1 MQATDA
7 VFALLLMGSRKRS
20 SAAGKMR
27 SALQPGSRMS
37 YLDELKR
44 RNVIRSIVAY
54 LALSWLI
61 IQVAETVMPLFA
73 LGAGVVRAV
82 VIVLAVGIVPVAALA
97 WSFELTPAGI
107 KRDREVD
114 RDAPGMRELG
124 RRLDRVFLLVL
135 AVAVGYFAID
145 KFVLDPARDRAREEV
160 AEQRGR
166 SSALLE
172 SYGTKSIA
180 VLPFVNMSSDPE
192 QEYFSDGIAEEV
204 LNLLARISE
213 LRVISRSSSFTFKG
227 QDLPMPEI
235 ARQLNVAHILEGS
248 VRKSGNTIRVTA
260 QLIEA
265 ATDTHLWSKTYDREL
280 DDIFVIQDEI
290 AADVV
295 ANLQLTL
302 LSELPTGRRTNP
314 EAYRLTLQA
323 RSILHGPGPWDLDQV
338 IKMLER
344 ALQLDGSYVPAM
356 LDLVVAHYWRVDR
369 GDGPGDREEHAE
381 ATRIRHELV
390 RRALAVEPDNGVAHA
405 YLGWNYFADEGQLQK
420 AADVNELAV
429 SLEPGNSEVLRGAA
443 GFARRI
449 GRSDMAIRLAHLA
462 LERDPL
468 CFTCAAQIWSIDLEA
483 GRYAEAIE
491 GRRTLSWGDAGAHTE
506 AFAQL
511 LSGEAEETL
520 KMAGSG
526 ALSEQDHHM
535 FRAMALYDLD
545 RPEEAQTA
553 LGELIEHWGA
563 EYPDSVA
570 TAQAWIGQEEAALD
584 WLYARYWPHT
594 ERFFAEVFN
603 PAWMR
608 LHDKPR
614 WQALLE
620 QSGMTTERLAAIRF
634 DPILPGD

>member
-1 MQATDA
+1 
-7 VFALLLMGSRKRS
+7 
-20 SAAGKMR
+20 
-27 SALQPGSRMS
+27 MS

-44 RNVIRSIVAY
+44 RNVIRSIAAY

-61 IQVAETVMPLFA
+61 IQVAETVMPLFE
-73 LGAGVVRAV
+73 LGAGAVRAV

-107 KRDREVD
+107 QRDRNVD
-114 RDAPGMRELG
+114 RNAPGMRELG

-135 AVAVGYFAID
+135 AIAVGYFAID
-145 KFVLDPARDRAREEV
+145 KFVLDPARDRTREEV

-172 SYGTKSIA
+172 SYGIKSIA

-204 LNLLARISE
+204 LNLLTRITE

-235 ARQLNVAHILEGS
+235 AGQLNVAHILEGS
-248 VRKSGNTIRVTA
+248 VRKSGNRIRVTA

-265 ATDTHLWSKTYDREL
+265 ATDTHLWSQTYDREL
-280 DDIFVIQDEI
+280 DDIFAIQDEI

-295 ANLQLTL
+295 ANLELTL
-302 LSELPTGRRTNP
+302 LGGVPTGRRTDP

-323 RSILHGPGPWDLDQV
+323 RSILQGPGPRDLDQ
-338 IKMLER
+338 IIGMLER
-344 ALQLDGSYVPAM
+344 ALQLDPSYVPAM
-356 LDLVVAHYWRVDR
+356 LDLVVAHYWRADR
-369 GDGPGDREEHAE
+369 GDGPGDREERAE
-381 ATRIRHELV
+381 STRTRHELV

-405 YLGWNYFADEGQLQK
+405 YLGWNYFADDRELQK
-420 AADVNELAV
+420 AADEIELAV

-449 GRSDMAIRLAHLA
+449 GRSDTAIRLAQLS

-468 CFTCAAQIWSIDLEA
+468 CFICAAQIWSIYLEA
-483 GRYAEAIE
+483 GRFAEAIE
-491 GRRTLSWGDAGAHTE
+491 VRRTFSWGDAGAYTE
-506 AFAQL
+506 AFAHL
-511 LSGEAEETL
+511 LSGAAEESL
-520 KMAGSG
+520 EMVESG
-526 ALSEQDHHM
+526 AISEQEQDM
-535 FRAMALYDLD
+535 FRAMALHDLD
-545 RPEEAQTA
+545 RPEEAQAA
-553 LGELIEHWGA
+553 LGELIKHWGE
-563 EYPDSVA
+563 EYPVGVA
-570 TAQAWIGQEEAALD
+570 TAQAWIGEEEAALD

-603 PAWMR
+603 PVWIR
-608 LHDKPR
+608 LHDNIR

-634 DPILPGD
+634 EPVLVGE